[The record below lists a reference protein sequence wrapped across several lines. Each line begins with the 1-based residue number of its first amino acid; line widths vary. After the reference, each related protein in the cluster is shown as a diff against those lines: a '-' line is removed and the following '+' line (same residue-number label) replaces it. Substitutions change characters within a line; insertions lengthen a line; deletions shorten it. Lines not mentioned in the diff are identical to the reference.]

1 MVHSGGL
8 IALPCFALPCLC
20 LFQPRGISVPS
31 RLLSRCG
38 GPPRGAPL
46 PGQLLPPAQ
55 AACTGSPQQICAAPP
70 SPCLQRDFARV
81 GAAARSEL
89 LPAWRKEQVA
99 AAAEAAPG
107 LAAAQLFVKPIVE
120 LPEAVD
126 VQPGKRIGF

>member
-20 LFQPRGISVPS
+20 LSQPRGISVPS

-55 AACTGSPQQICAAPP
+55 AACTGSPQQQICAAPP
-70 SPCLQRDFARV
+70 SPCL
-81 GAAARSEL
+81 
-89 LPAWRKEQVA
+89 
-99 AAAEAAPG
+99 
-107 LAAAQLFVKPIVE
+107 
-120 LPEAVD
+120 
-126 VQPGKRIGF
+126 